1 MSKHDKKD
9 DGKAKDKKVVKLDD
23 WQPARTPSPVPQVKA
38 TWRADEAAHDY
49 PAAANYLELIADP
62 KTVDKLVQDLKNAK
76 IEHFRAN
83 DLLRAARLELL
94 PFDDLRV
101 RADLV
106 KIMTGV
112 PLSPVLIV
120 RGDMLNGYPLTIADG
135 YHRVCASYQLFEGT
149 YVPAKVVDLPVKEK
163 LSGT

>member
-1 MSKHDKKD
+1 MSDDKKD
-9 DGKAKDKKVVKLDD
+9 DDKKKDVKLDT
-23 WQPARTPSPVPQVKA
+23 WEPARKPSPPPQIQA

-49 PAAANYLELIADP
+49 PAAANYLALIADP
-62 KTVDKLVQDLKNAK
+62 DTVDKLVDDLKKAP
-76 IEHFRAN
+76 IEHYRAN
-83 DLLRAARLELL
+83 DLLRAARLDLL
-94 PFDDLRV
+94 PFDDMRV

-112 PLSPVLIV
+112 PLSPVLII
-120 RGDMLNGYPLTIADG
+120 RGDLLNGYPLTIADG

-163 LSGT
+163 VHGT